1 MTAKE
6 MPKSKQDALNG
17 YEFALE
23 YVGNFLREL
32 NLKST

>member
-1 MTAKE
+1 MTTKE
-6 MPKSKQDALNG
+6 VPTSKQDALNG

-23 YVGNFLREL
+23 YVRNFLRGL